1 MSDDDYIPA
10 ATLILARE
18 PDAGGAPEYLMV
30 RRHGKMAFAANAWV
44 WPGGRVDAADH
55 EGAADDLDAA
65 RIAAVRETREEV
77 DLDIDPATL
86 VPFARWAPKMKLARR
101 FDTWFFLARAPLPD
115 APLTLQEGEIVE
127 ARWTSAQA
135 MLDAI
140 AAGKAGAIFPTKRN
154 LERLARFASIDEAI
168 VDARAQSLDRIVP
181 WVEDRDGQKR
191 VCIPEGRGYPVTS
204 EPLDSAV
211 RA

>member
-1 MSDDDYIPA
+1 MSEDDYIAA
-10 ATLILARE
+10 ATLILARDQADG
-18 PDAGGAPEYLMV
+18 PPELLMV

-44 WPGGRVDAADH
+44 WPGGRVDAADFDGTTDDV
-55 EGAADDLDAA
+55 EAAK
-65 RIAAVRETREEV
+65 IAAVRETSEEV
-77 DLDIDPATL
+77 DIEVDPDSL

-101 FDTWFFLARAPLPD
+101 FDTWFFIARAPQVEG
-115 APLTLQEGEIVE
+115 PLTLQEGEIVE
-127 ARWTSAQA
+127 ARWTTARA

-140 AAGKAGAIFPTKRN
+140 AAGDAGAIFPTKRN
-154 LERLARFASIDEAI
+154 LERLARFNSVEEAFADAS
-168 VDARAQSLDRIVP
+168 AQSLERIIP
-181 WVEDRDGQKR
+181 WVEDREGGQF